1 MCLSESVQN
10 PLNWSFK
17 RTRCSYLFCFVAMCW
32 LMLVQILT
40 RLVWHKDLLSFTPSA
55 SYFFFFFV
63 GLQLTKPRSNLK
75 RTLKETLVQSETENI
90 RPLVV
95 PFYVKAEVHSF
106 LTASFLQKI
115 HYNRFFTGMI
125 DLQIWKGFL
134 ERSNL
139 PKQCGQLYQRI
150 MES

>member
-10 PLNWSFK
+10 PLNRSFK
-17 RTRCSYLFCFVAMCW
+17 RTWCSYLFCFVAMCW

-55 SYFFFFFV
+55 PYFFFV

-95 PFYVKAEVHSF
+95 PCYVKAEVHSF

-115 HYNRFFTGMI
+115 DYNQFFTRMI

-134 ERSNL
+134 ERSNF
-139 PKQCGQLYQRI
+139 PKRCGQLYQRI